1 MKLTDFKVLTFDCY
15 GTLIDWETGV
25 LAALRPWLDR
35 EGADVSDAQLLE
47 LFAHFEPHQQAATP
61 TMLYRELLGRVQ
73 QRIAQHLGVETTEED
88 ARAFG
93 SSIKDWPA
101 FSDSPDALAYL
112 KQHYKLVVLSN
123 VDRESFKASNKRL
136 GVEFDAIFTAQDI
149 GSYKPHP
156 ANFEYLVRELKIRGF
171 EKGDILHTAE
181 SLYHDHVPAKR
192 IGLATCWVDRE
203 HRAGAG
209 ATRAPPEPVT
219 TDFRVR
225 TLAELVAQHHACV

>member
-47 LFAHFEPHQQAATP
+47 LFAHYEPHQQAATP

-73 QRIAQHLGVETTEED
+73 QRIAQHLGVKTTEKD

-123 VDRESFKASNKRL
+123 VDRESFKASNKRHC
-136 GVEFDAIFTAQDI
+136 
-149 GSYKPHP
+149 P
-156 ANFEYLVRELKIRGF
+156 
-171 EKGDILHTAE
+171 
-181 SLYHDHVPAKR
+181 
-192 IGLATCWVDRE
+192 
-203 HRAGAG
+203 
-209 ATRAPPEPVT
+209 
-219 TDFRVR
+219 
-225 TLAELVAQHHACV
+225 